1 MVPRHG
7 TGTRRTRKTPLPRVD
22 DGHGGHDGGRDEG
35 ALVHQPP
42 DYVPLAAPDESRPS
56 TTTTITATKA
66 LVTTKTT
73 KRASIAATDKTAINP
88 RNSQQAKQVQ
98 EFTIR
103 TRSWTRRNLKKSI
116 EDLDVASEQE
126 SVAGQSAPSPTKD
139 RRLKRLPDVSINPRP
154 SKRPNS
160 KKSTEELGGQIL
172 DADTKQSAPSA
183 ADDQSSEQCLVH
195 SIIARPKLNES
206 TEELNERDS
215 TTDRN
220 RDTDTETE
228 QSAPSAASDQWSEQD
243 LAHSIIARPKLNEST
258 EELDEPDPKVDTDT
272 ETEQSAPSTPTSTIA
287 TPTIEPS
294 AKMAAA
300 DVMTTSAPDLADDH
314 PSLSAS
320 LEDFEHNGTE
330 SEHGRLEPL
339 DLPLYE
345 SGIVRSDEDEYS
357 IGSDSGSAFFPP
369 GELRYGSSSG
379 SGMLGWSTHQ
389 AYQQDLRSPSLLDSR
404 LSYGRSIEHNLPDEL
419 ASAIAQGA
427 TEASWAARV
436 QLPPDSSSDRSRSPS
451 LVPDPPRAANG
462 DRDRDRG
469 GGAAQ
474 VENNGQDQGQDQD
487 EGRKSVTAA
496 SSDAVPV
503 PVSVSVPVPAVD
515 PRSPERADSYIR
527 FAVRAE
533 VLHRI
538 EPFEAV
544 RAYLRRGLDRIPRYR
559 ISISRASKF
568 GAALIGL
575 SALLVGLLA
584 IAVARIFLDAPPPPP
599 PSPNL
604 VAVASMARSLEPMI
618 YLSEN
623 HIRQLHQLRQ
633 MSYAVSDLA
642 ESAKLADDEKL
653 WPIGEELKTM
663 SKLLNQLD
671 TNLITFFTRVDGDVD

>member
-1 MVPRHG
+1 MASGHG

-22 DGHGGHDGGRDEG
+22 EGDDGHDGGRDEG
-35 ALVHQPP
+35 VLVDQPP
-42 DYVPLAAPDESRPS
+42 NYAALAAPDESGPS
-56 TTTTITATKA
+56 TANTSTITATKA
-66 LVTTKTT
+66 LATTETT
-73 KRASIAATDKTAINP
+73 TRRASIATGDGTATDPGKS
-88 RNSQQAKQVQ
+88 RRSKQIPSS
-98 EFTIR
+98 TIR
-103 TRSWTRRNLKKSI
+103 TRSWTRRNLKKATEGLVVSSGQ
-116 EDLDVASEQE
+116 DSDS
-126 SVAGQSAPSPTKD
+126 SQSAPPTTNG
-139 RRLKRLPDVSINPRP
+139 RPLKRNSDVGINPRP
-154 SKRPNS
+154 PKRPNS
-160 KKSTEELGGQIL
+160 NQSTEELGERVL
-172 DADTKQSAPSA
+172 DPT
-183 ADDQSSEQCLVH
+183 
-195 SIIARPKLNES
+195 
-206 TEELNERDS
+206 
-215 TTDRN
+215 
-220 RDTDTETE
+220 TE
-228 QSAPSAASDQWSEQD
+228 QSAPPAANDQWSKQIP
-243 LAHSIIARPKLNEST
+243 AHSISARSNSKEPT
-258 EELDEPDPKVDTDT
+258 EGSSEQDPDSDSDT
-272 ETEQSAPSTPTSTIA
+272 EPSAPSAPKTAIA
-287 TPTIEPS
+287 APTIGRS

-300 DVMTTSAPDLADDH
+300 DVITSSAPDLADDH

-320 LEDFEHNGTE
+320 LEDFEHNGTD
-330 SEHGRLEPL
+330 SENGRLAPL
-339 DLPLYE
+339 DLPLYH
-345 SGIVRSDEDEYS
+345 SGIARSEEDEYS
-357 IGSDSGSAFFPP
+357 ISSDSGSAFFPP
-369 GELRYGSSSG
+369 GELRYGSG

-389 AYQQDLRSPSLLDSR
+389 AYQQELRSPGLLGSR
-404 LSYGRSIEHNLPDEL
+404 LSCGRSVEHNVPDDL

-451 LVPDPPRAANG
+451 LVPDKPRAAG
-462 DRDRDRG
+462 GGGG

-474 VENNGQDQGQDQD
+474 VKNAGQDQGQDHD
-487 EGRKSVTAA
+487 EGRKSVTVG

-503 PVSVSVPVPAVD
+503 SGPVPAPAPAVD

-544 RAYLRRGLDRIPRYR
+544 RTYLRRIFDRIATCR
-559 ISISRASKF
+559 IPISRASTF

-575 SALLVGLLA
+575 AAVLVGLLA
-584 IAVARIFLDAPPPPP
+584 IMVARIFLDAPPPPL

-642 ESAKLADDEKL
+642 ESAKLSEDERL
-653 WPIGEELKTM
+653 YPIGQELKTM